1 MQSMFIV
8 SVCIMFLANVNLL
21 SPSLNERRYEDIVVV
36 KPWLIR
42 ENSKVTVA

>member
-8 SVCIMFLANVNLL
+8 SVCIMFLTNVNLL
-21 SPSLNERRYEDIVVV
+21 SHNERRYEDIVVV